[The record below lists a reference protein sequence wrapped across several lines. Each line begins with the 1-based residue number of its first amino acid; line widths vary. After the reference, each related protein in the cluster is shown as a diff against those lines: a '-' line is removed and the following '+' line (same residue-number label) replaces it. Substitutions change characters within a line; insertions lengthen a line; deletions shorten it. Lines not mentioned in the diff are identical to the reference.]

1 VLIGKCRAWQRKLY
15 AVVQD
20 ADNRAELYKY
30 LWLLMTSSDPPV
42 FQQHLHDFL
51 VTWKDKEP
59 KFMEYFQSTYVSR
72 AGICIANHA
81 H

>member
-20 ADNRAELYKY
+20 ADNGAELYKY
-30 LWLLMTSSDPPV
+30 LWLLMTSSDLPV